1 MKRLLYLFLFL
12 YGGMPAFAQNLEFG
26 TGASFTKFSGKIYNK
41 DHKQFVPITTPVKLT
56 FNVIVSGNIPLKYL
70 KDEVVFGV
78 NPTAGLSLF
87 YSTIAL
93 DVPVLATLK
102 LGAGSSDKTDA
113 ALGTGIGIG
122 GQFSFFSTY
131 LNADAAPVSYSGAMF
146 LPVIMGET
154 SIIFRGYN
162 MYQIRVEITPVP
174 VRRINKNFVG
184 EISQINIRLLRA
196 FL

>member
-12 YGGMPAFAQNLEFG
+12 CGSAPVFAQNLEFG

-41 DHKQFVPITTPVKLT
+41 DHRQFVPVTTPVNLT

-70 KDEVVFGV
+70 KDEVVLGL

-87 YSTIAL
+87 YSTVAL
-93 DVPVLATLK
+93 DVPVLATIK

-113 ALGTGIGIG
+113 VLGTGFGIG

-131 LNADAAPVSYSGAMF
+131 LNADVAPVAYTGVMF
-146 LPVIMGET
+146 LPVIMAET
-154 SIIFRGYN
+154 SVIFKGYN
-162 MYQIRVEITPVP
+162 MYQIRLEITPVP

-184 EISQINIRLLRA
+184 DISQINIRLLRA